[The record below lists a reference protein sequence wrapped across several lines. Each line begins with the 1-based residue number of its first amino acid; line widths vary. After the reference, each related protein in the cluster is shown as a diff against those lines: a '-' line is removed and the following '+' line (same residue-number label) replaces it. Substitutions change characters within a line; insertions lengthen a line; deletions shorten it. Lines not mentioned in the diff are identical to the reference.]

1 LLKNE
6 NMIPNYNEY
15 LENIKKKLDAMNK
28 AAGVDPEAN
37 KEFQKHMQQ
46 SEMPS
51 NEIFDM
57 LGNGAKMWMEKN
69 KNQNPL

>member
-1 LLKNE
+1 MDYK
-6 NMIPNYNEY
+6 EY
-15 LENIKKKLDAMNK
+15 LENIKKKLDSLNK
-28 AAGVDPEAN
+28 AAGVNPEADRDL
-37 KEFQKHMQQ
+37 KRQMQQ

-57 LGNGAKMWMEKN
+57 LGQGAKLWIEKN

>member
-1 LLKNE
+1 
-6 NMIPNYNEY
+6 MNYNEY
-15 LENIKKKLDAMNK
+15 LENIKKKLDALNK
-28 AAGVDPEAN
+28 VAGVNPEADREL
-37 KEFQKHMQQ
+37 KRQMQQ

-57 LGNGAKMWMEKN
+57 LGSGAKLWMDKN

>member
-1 LLKNE
+1 MDYK
-6 NMIPNYNEY
+6 EY
-15 LENIKKKLDAMNK
+15 LENIKKKLDALNK
-28 AAGVDPEAN
+28 SAGVNPEVDREL
-37 KEFQKHMQQ
+37 KRQMQQ

-57 LGNGAKMWMEKN
+57 LGNGAKMWIDKN

>member
-1 LLKNE
+1 
-6 NMIPNYNEY
+6 MINNYNEY

-57 LGNGAKMWMEKN
+57 LGQGAKMWMEKN
-69 KNQNPL
+69 KNKNSL